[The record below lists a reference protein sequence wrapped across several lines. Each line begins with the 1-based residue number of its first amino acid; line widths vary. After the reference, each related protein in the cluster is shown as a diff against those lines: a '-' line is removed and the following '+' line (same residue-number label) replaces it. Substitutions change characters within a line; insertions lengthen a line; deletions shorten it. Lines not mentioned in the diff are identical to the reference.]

1 MSPLHV
7 QFENGSRPHEPDAGN
22 ISPEDV
28 TTNKLVD
35 CEGNMSETRRES
47 ENRRD
52 SSDDFSMHPILK
64 FCVASRPPGKALLL
78 RGCNCSSDLVFD
90 FIGHVTAIQAYEYR
104 GVRDCRVCLD
114 EQDTKGLSR
123 VVNIG

>member
-1 MSPLHV
+1 MDGAHTNQTQEISV
-7 QFENGSRPHEPDAGN
+7 QCEE
-22 ISPEDV
+22 V

-90 FIGHVTAIQAYEYR
+90 FIGHVTAVQTHEYR

-114 EQDTKGLSR
+114 EQDAKGLSR
-123 VVNIG
+123 VVNLG